1 MMETYA
7 NNLEAIVD
15 DRTRQVIGKI
25 FEIISIKIIIIVI
38 VSTKMTIIYDIT
50 NYSKSHW

>member
-15 DRTRQVIGKI
+15 DRTRQVIGK
-25 FEIISIKIIIIVI
+25 FSFFKASE
-38 VSTKMTIIYDIT
+38 DIMMLLV
-50 NYSKSHW
+50 

>member
-15 DRTRQVIGKI
+15 DRTRQVIGK
-25 FEIISIKIIIIVI
+25 FSKPLRFGGHDAPCTART
-38 VSTKMTIIYDIT
+38 SLLDKMMFNVHRT
-50 NYSKSHW
+50 